1 MLIAWLA
8 DRHSHKQ
15 WQYMRLVFSQ
25 TTKPLSPFCGNWGLV
40 VSFCLLS
47 FSVRNEQGRIAI
59 AQETEI
65 IRQRI
70 VVDSVPV
77 VTNKG
82 GDKQQKC

>member
-15 WQYMRLVFSQ
+15 WQYMRLVFLTNNQAPVSFLR
-25 TTKPLSPFCGNWGLV
+25 KLGLGCF
-40 VSFCLLS
+40 FCLLS